1 LKYRQIRSQVTA
13 TIAIRIL
20 VVLTLVKFGNAAL
33 VAEIYQLDEST
44 VHRYFRLY
52 QEGGID
58 GLLEVH

>member
-1 LKYRQIRSQVTA
+1 MTA